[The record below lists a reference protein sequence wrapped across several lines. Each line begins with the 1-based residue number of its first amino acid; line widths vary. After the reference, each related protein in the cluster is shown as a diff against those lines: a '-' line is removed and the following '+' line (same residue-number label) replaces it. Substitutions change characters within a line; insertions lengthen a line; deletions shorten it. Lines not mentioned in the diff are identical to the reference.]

1 MHSSASRAMD
11 GINSVRRACAEP
23 NARFM
28 SEDKNE
34 LNASAARSGTVS
46 MILPNAFSA
55 VPIESHTPR
64 SSRGDCRWP
73 ERHTI
78 QNRSSRIDAADSGA
92 QLPENVG
99 PFHFPRVAAVLNIGS
114 AIIERGIIPVLLETV
129 SAKDGEDLGVGLC
142 LEVHDRFSFILK

>member
-1 MHSSASRAMD
+1 
-11 GINSVRRACAEP
+11 
-23 NARFM
+23 M

-78 QNRSSRIDAADSGA
+78 QNWSSRIDAADSGA
-92 QLPENVG
+92 QLPEKVG
-99 PFHFPRVAAVLNIGS
+99 PFRFPRVAAVLT
-114 AIIERGIIPVLLETV
+114 IERGIIPVLLETV